1 MQPYFTTVMIL
12 NTFDNWGNVVVVVVV
27 GGGGVAEGILHDS
40 CSFVH
45 EMESPNGGKPI

>member
-1 MQPYFTTVMIL
+1 MML
-12 NTFDNWGNVVVVVVV
+12 NTFGNWGNVVVVGGGGGG